1 MSGDGAFVNLT
12 KGPVHTAIE
21 VCVNDPA
28 NYYDKR
34 QRLLEALKALKPPEQ
49 EHIPDFLVAITEI
62 AEVTDAAAYYL
73 KNHWFTWWS
82 TKQFQEPI
90 LRLGIIHA
98 IEVANSAP
106 EKILPIDFL
115 WLNIGK
121 QTFQGRNVSI
131 ELYPFETYVI
141 RSPHQVTCLLVTPPT
156 PRPTQE
162 EEYLKA
168 VVPGENFWV
177 VRDSTDSV
185 LDPRGEEIVTNYGN
199 GLRTSRL
206 KALSPEHPIQN
217 RVVRRRARAQAAV
230 RSGRPGA

>member
-1 MSGDGAFVNLT
+1 MSGEGAFVSLT

-34 QRLLEALKALKPPEQ
+34 QRLLKALKALKPPEQ
-49 EHIPDFLVAITEI
+49 EHILDFLVAITEI
-62 AEVTDAAAYYL
+62 AEVTEAAADYL
-73 KNHWFTWWS
+73 KNHWFKWWK

-98 IEVANSAP
+98 IEVANRDP

-121 QTFQGRNVSI
+121 TTFQGKDVSI

-156 PRPTQE
+156 PRPTS

-168 VVPGENFWV
+168 VVPGDNFWI
-177 VRDSTDSV
+177 VRDGTDSV
-185 LDPRGEEIVTNYGN
+185 LEPGEEIMTEYGN
-199 GLRTSRL
+199 GLRTTRL
-206 KALSPEHPIQN
+206 KALSPEHAIQS
-217 RVVRRRARAQAAV
+217 RVVRRRARAQKAV

>member
-1 MSGDGAFVNLT
+1 MSGDGAFVSLT

-34 QRLLEALKALKPPEQ
+34 QRLLEALKKLKPPEQ

-62 AEVTDAAAYYL
+62 AEVTEAAADYL
-73 KNHWFTWWS
+73 KNHWFTWWE
-82 TKQFQEPI
+82 TKQFREPI
-90 LRLGIIHA
+90 LRLGIIRA
-98 IEVANSAP
+98 IEVANSNS

-121 QTFQGRNVSI
+121 AIFQDKDVSI
-131 ELYPFETYVI
+131 ELYPFETYVM

-156 PRPTQE
+156 PRPTS

-168 VVPGENFWV
+168 VVPGDNFWI
-177 VRDSTDSV
+177 VRDGTDRD
-185 LDPRGEEIVTNYGN
+185 LELGEEIITEYGN
-199 GLRTSRL
+199 KLRTTRL
-206 KALSPEHPIQN
+206 KVLSPEHPIQS

-230 RSGRPGA
+230 RSARPGA